1 MVKRKKDNI
10 SFNKG
15 EMHFGLEVLLFLLA
29 IFIIWVFMGGAKNDS
44 AKKPFIKSLND
55 ASAPGQVYG
64 PGN

>member
-1 MVKRKKDNI
+1 
-10 SFNKG
+10 
-15 EMHFGLEVLLFLLA
+15 MHFGLEVLLFLLA